1 MSNKYNLIVNKDGWK
16 DKYIKQMNSLQSEVC
31 RNNDVIDGYDIE
43 IECIDS
49 KIETIKKKI
58 KEIKSPIN
66 PFVKIRL
73 VNNYNKEISDLKEER
88 NFILSRK
95 KYYEDRNK
103 YVNIIINECK
113 EKINDDEYSYK
124 NRAFE

>member
-1 MSNKYNLIVNKDGWK
+1 MSNKYNLIVDKDKWK
-16 DKYIKQMNSLQSEVC
+16 DKYINQMNSLQSEVC

-66 PFVKIRL
+66 LFVKIRL

-103 YVNIIINECK
+103 YLNNIINECK

-124 NRAFE
+124 NRSYE